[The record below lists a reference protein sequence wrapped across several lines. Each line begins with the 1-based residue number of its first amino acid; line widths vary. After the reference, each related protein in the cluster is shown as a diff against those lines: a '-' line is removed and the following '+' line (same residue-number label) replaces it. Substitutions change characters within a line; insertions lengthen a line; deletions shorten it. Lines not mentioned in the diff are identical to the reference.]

1 MASRVPWAPCVP
13 CPRTGEKSGMN
24 IHEYQAKGLMGKFG
38 VAVPKGAVAYTAAE
52 AKEAAKTLGGSIWA
66 VKAQI
71 HAGGRGKAG
80 GVKIARSPEEAEA
93 AASALLGRRLVTH
106 QTGPQGKEVSRV
118 YVEAGVDIARELY
131 LGMLVDRGASRV
143 VVMASTEGGMEIE
156 TVARDTPEKIIK
168 VVIDP
173 ATGLMPYHARR
184 IIYGP
189 GLEGDQVPPALKF
202 LVAMYRAFTE
212 LDASIV
218 EINPLVVT
226 KAGEVLA
233 LDAKMNFDDNAL
245 FRHKEVEELRDES
258 EEEPAELEAGRHGLN
273 YIKLDGNI
281 GCMVN
286 GAGFAL

>member
-1 MASRVPWAPCVP
+1 
-13 CPRTGEKSGMN
+13 MN

-38 VAVPKGAVAYTAAE
+38 VAVPKGSVAYTAAE
-52 AKEAAKTLGGSIWA
+52 AKEAAQTLGGSIWA

-80 GVKIARSPEEAEA
+80 GVKIARSPEEVEA
-93 AASALLGRRLVTH
+93 AAQSLLGRKLVTH

-118 YVEAGVDIARELY
+118 YVEAGCDIDREFY

-168 VVIDP
+168 VTVDP

-184 IIYGP
+184 IVYGL
-189 GLEGDQVPPALKF
+189 GLEGDLVSPALKF
-202 LVAMYRAFTE
+202 IAAMYRAFID

-226 KAGEVLA
+226 KGGDVVA

-245 FRHKEVEELRDES
+245 FRHKNVEELRDES
-258 EEEPAELEAGRHGLN
+258 EEEPAELEAAKHGLN

-281 GCMVN
+281 G
-286 GAGFAL
+286 